1 MTSFQIAGPIL
12 DRQRT
17 LIRHATR
24 QSLFTHCD
32 KDGET
37 RLGSMNWYLH
47 VVHDS
52 EIGSSC
58 IVNAARIIFPHFF
71 LRPEIHVDM

>member
-1 MTSFQIAGPIL
+1 MTSFQAAGPIL

-24 QSLFTHCD
+24 QPLFTHCD

-37 RLGSMNWYLH
+37 RLGSMNWCLH
-47 VVHDS
+47 VVHDN
-52 EIGSSC
+52 EIGSLYMVC
-58 IVNAARIIFPHFF
+58 YQCN
-71 LRPEIHVDM
+71 